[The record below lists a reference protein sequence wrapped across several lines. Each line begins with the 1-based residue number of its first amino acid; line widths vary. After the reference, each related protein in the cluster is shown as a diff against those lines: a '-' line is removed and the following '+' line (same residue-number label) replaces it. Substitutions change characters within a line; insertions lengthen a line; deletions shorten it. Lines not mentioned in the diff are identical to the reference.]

1 MNKIELQ
8 KRRERVRAMRNE
20 ISRKHNAEYRERV
33 RNLKEQGFSMKE
45 TSRELG
51 IQMHMVSS
59 LWQEFEKESE

>member
-8 KRRERVRAMRNE
+8 KRRERVRAMRKE
-20 ISRKHNAEYRERV
+20 IGRKHNAEYSERV
-33 RNLKEQGFSMKE
+33 RKLKEQGFSIKE